1 MPFTMPQR
9 GDANWDTPLNAALT
23 QLDGAIQIV
32 NTNKAPLANPTFT
45 SVIRVLNATAP
56 TTNQAGGGILYVEGG
71 ALKFRGSAGTV
82 TVIAPA

>member
-1 MPFTMPQR
+1 MPITMPQR

-23 QLDGAIQIV
+23 QLDGAFHALDA
-32 NTNKAPLANPTFT
+32 NKAPLANPTFT
-45 SVIRVLNATAP
+45 TVIRALNTTAP
-56 TTNQAGGGILYVEGG
+56 TSNQTGGGILYVENG